1 MKNFKF
7 NNKREGKY
15 IENYNSGNI
24 SIKCYYKNDKL
35 EGEYIYLLQNY
46 KKMKNFKF
54 NGKLYGKYISYYKS
68 GEIET
73 KCYYKIEI
81 KSIK

>member
-15 IENYNSGNI
+15 IKNYNSGNI

-46 KKMKNFKF
+46 NKMKNFKLMENF
-54 NGKLYGKYISYYKS
+54 MENILHI
-68 GEIET
+68 
-73 KCYYKIEI
+73 I
-81 KSIK
+81 KVVILSIKMT